1 MKSCY
6 QCQKSKPE
14 MEFYPDSYSDDGLT
28 SSCKDCQ
35 KQRAKERYKKG
46 LTDKQKTARR
56 EAYLKWKAANPGKFK
71 EYTEK
76 SNKKRAKTPDS

>member
-6 QCQKSKPE
+6 QCQKNKPE
-14 MEFYPDSYSDDGLT
+14 EEFYSDTHSEDGLT

-46 LTDKQKTARR
+46 LTDKQKAARR
-56 EAYLKWKAANPGKFK
+56 EAYLKWKSANPEKFK
-71 EYTEK
+71 EHTEK
-76 SNKKRAKTPDS
+76 SNLKRVSGSI